1 MKLSCCGPRRD
12 AGPGV
17 TGVGRTGT
25 NRMSDTQTNAGT
37 GGLKHMAWIADARHD
52 TTEFTAGD
60 TIFSEGDSADHM
72 YVVRSGEVEIVVN
85 GTVVDTVG
93 PAGIF
98 GEMALIDRAPR
109 SATVRC
115 KTDCSVLQLD
125 ERRFLFFVDET
136 PFFALDVMR
145 ILVQRLR
152 AMDAA
157 I

>member
-1 MKLSCCGPRRD
+1 
-12 AGPGV
+12 
-17 TGVGRTGT
+17 
-25 NRMSDTQTNAGT
+25 MSDIQTNAKSGV
-37 GGLKHMAWIADARHD
+37 LQHMAWIADDRHD
-52 TTEFTAGD
+52 STEFKAGD
-60 TIFSEGDSADHM
+60 IIFSEGDAADFM
-72 YVVRSGEVEIVVN
+72 YVMRSGEVEIVVN

-93 PAGIF
+93 SGGIF

-145 ILVQRLR
+145 ILVERLR
-152 AMDAA
+152 AMDAT